1 MANVIFWV
9 SLGLLVAALISTN
22 FIHNRN
28 RRKER
33 YKKLTE
39 SFGSLTTEPGDT
51 SYFDEESTLLD
62 HMRSKYTEDFYL
74 DAITIN
80 DLALRN
86 IYSRMNTVSSC
97 GADYLRYRFKVLPA
111 SSDRREQMA
120 EDIGSFLSD
129 PSKATRVM
137 CILDDI
143 SWRSGFDAFKIIDK
157 LSEAG
162 DSSIVSD
169 ILPVLILAGA
179 VVLTGYNPIAGIMA
193 VIVMIVVCIA
203 MYFSGRRRMDEH
215 LRGLACSLRLIRCGI
230 KLSDEY
236 EGLAKYRPFVKLDLA
251 SSLIPMKDRT
261 VSDPISVILDYVR
274 MITHIDIIVYK
285 IKIRKVRENLEAI
298 KDLYID
304 IGRVDAAV
312 AVASYLLNRKHC
324 RADII
329 PDNKINTLQVYH
341 PLVRKPVYNDFS
353 TERGVLVTGS
363 NASGK
368 STFLR
373 AIGLNILFAKSFGF
387 AFADRFETGAEKLF
401 TSMALSD
408 NLLGQESYYVVEA
421 RSLKRICDNANGNCV
436 CLIDEVLR
444 GTNTIERI
452 AASSRILHLLCQ
464 KEVLCFAATHDLELT
479 HLLDKDMDCYFF
491 TEEIKDDNVS
501 FPFVIYSGRS
511 DKTNA
516 IRLLDMM
523 GFDKDTVDSANELV
537 NRYKQTGI
545 WSNR

>member
-9 SLGLLVAALISTN
+9 VLGLLVTALISSN

-28 RRKER
+28 KKKER
-33 YKKLTE
+33 YKKLKE

-51 SYFDEESTLLD
+51 SYFDEESALLD
-62 HMRSKYTEDFYL
+62 HMRSKSKDDFYL

-86 IYSRMNTVSSC
+86 IYSRMNCVSSC

-111 SSDRREQMA
+111 SSDKTEELS

-129 PSKATRVM
+129 VAKATRVM

-143 SWRSGFDAFKIIDK
+143 GCHSKLDGFDLINK
-157 LSEAG
+157 LSETK
-162 DSSIVSD
+162 DSSIAPD
-169 ILPVLILAGA
+169 ILPVIILAGA
-179 VVLTGYNPIAGIMA
+179 VVLTAYEPIAGIVA
-193 VIVMIVVCIA
+193 VITMIAVCIA
-203 MYFSGRRRMDEH
+203 MYFSGRRRMEEH
-215 LRGLACSLRLIRCGI
+215 LRGLAYSLRLIRCGI

-236 EGLAKYRPFVKLDLA
+236 EGLAKYRPLGRLDLA
-251 SSLIPMKDRT
+251 SGLIPMKDKT
-261 VSDPISVILDYVR
+261 VSDPVSVILDYVR

-285 IKIRKVRENLEAI
+285 IKIRKVRENLEDI
-298 KDLYID
+298 KELYID
-304 IGRVDAAV
+304 TGRIDAAV
-312 AVASYLLNRKHC
+312 AVASYILNRKHC
-324 RADII
+324 RAYII
-329 PDNKINTLQVYH
+329 SDNKINTSQVYH

-353 TERGVLVTGS
+353 TDRGVLVTGS

-373 AIGLNILFAKSFGF
+373 AIGLNILFAKSFGY
-387 AFADRFETGAEKLF
+387 AFADSFETGADKLF

-421 RSLKRICDNANGNCV
+421 RSLKRICDNADGNCV

-452 AASSRILHLLCQ
+452 AASSRILRYLC
-464 KEVLCFAATHDLELT
+464 KKDVLCFAATHDLELT
-479 HLLDKDMDCYFF
+479 HLLDDVMDCYFF
-491 TEEIKDDNVS
+491 TEEIKDGNVS

-537 NRYKQTGI
+537 NRYKDTGI
-545 WSNR
+545 WSN

>member
-1 MANVIFWV
+1 
-9 SLGLLVAALISTN
+9 
-22 FIHNRN
+22 
-28 RRKER
+28 
-33 YKKLTE
+33 
-39 SFGSLTTEPGDT
+39 
-51 SYFDEESTLLD
+51 
-62 HMRSKYTEDFYL
+62 MRSKSKDDFYL

-86 IYSRMNTVSSC
+86 IYSRMNCVSSC

-111 SSDRREQMA
+111 SSDKTEELS

-129 PSKATRVM
+129 VAKATRVM

-143 SWRSGFDAFKIIDK
+143 GCHSKLDGFDLINK
-157 LSEAG
+157 LSETK
-162 DSSIVSD
+162 DSSIAPD
-169 ILPVLILAGA
+169 ILPVIILAGA
-179 VVLTGYNPIAGIMA
+179 VVLTAYEPIAGIVA
-193 VIVMIVVCIA
+193 VITMIAVCIA
-203 MYFSGRRRMDEH
+203 MYFSGRRRMEEH
-215 LRGLACSLRLIRCGI
+215 LRGLAYSLRLIRCGI

-236 EGLAKYRPFVKLDLA
+236 EGLAKYRPLGRLDLA
-251 SSLIPMKDRT
+251 SGLIPMKDKT
-261 VSDPISVILDYVR
+261 VSDPVSVILDYVR

-285 IKIRKVRENLEAI
+285 IKIRKVRENLEDI
-298 KDLYID
+298 KELYID
-304 IGRVDAAV
+304 TGRIDAAV
-312 AVASYLLNRKHC
+312 AVASYILNRKHC
-324 RADII
+324 RAYII
-329 PDNKINTLQVYH
+329 SDNKINTSQVYH

-353 TERGVLVTGS
+353 TDRGVLVTGS

-373 AIGLNILFAKSFGF
+373 AIGLNILFAKSFGY
-387 AFADRFETGAEKLF
+387 AFADSFETGADKLF

-421 RSLKRICDNANGNCV
+421 RSLKRICDNADGNCV

-452 AASSRILHLLCQ
+452 AASSRILRYLC
-464 KEVLCFAATHDLELT
+464 KKDVLCFAATHDLELT
-479 HLLDKDMDCYFF
+479 HLLDDVMDCYFF
-491 TEEIKDDNVS
+491 TEEIKDGNVS

-537 NRYKQTGI
+537 NRYKDTGI
-545 WSNR
+545 WSN